1 MQGES
6 CPSGYH
12 EDIGV
17 GGLSGQLLVPACG
30 KESMVPMEW
39 ETGWALKSI
48 WHFGQATKIS
58 CSCSESSHNI
68 SVIESAHSS
77 LPLSLLTV
85 YLNHLH
91 CCVVLKLNTFHD
103 HWHGPFTIYVY
114 TMVLSDITFSK
125 GIAFLLF
132 QSVVAFVL
140 VFTCLVGCTGWATLQ
155 CCCHMSSIVSVV
167 PCVLWHCITWTTTK
181 TFPVQ

>member
-1 MQGES
+1 MKALG
-6 CPSGYH
+6 G
-12 EDIGV
+12 
-17 GGLSGQLLVPACG
+17 GGLSGQVLVSACG

-39 ETGWALKSI
+39 ETGWALKSV
-48 WHFGQATKIS
+48 WHFGQATKIF

-103 HWHGPFTIYVY
+103 HWHWPFTIYVC
-114 TMVLSDITFSK
+114 TMVPSDITFSK

-140 VFTCLVGCTGWATLQ
+140 VFYMPCGLYWVSHITVLLPYERYCV
-155 CCCHMSSIVSVV
+155 SSAM
-167 PCVLWHCITWTTTK
+167 CVMALYRLNHNKDISC
-181 TFPVQ
+181 PVAPGVLL